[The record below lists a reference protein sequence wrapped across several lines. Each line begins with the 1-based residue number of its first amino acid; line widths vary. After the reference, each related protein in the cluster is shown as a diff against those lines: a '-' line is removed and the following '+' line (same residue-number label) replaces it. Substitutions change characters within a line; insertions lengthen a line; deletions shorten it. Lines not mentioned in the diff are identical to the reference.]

1 MNRSSIWL
9 VFLLFVFYPFEAST
23 RDTLYVGSGSCA
35 SSNCH
40 GGTSPKKDEFTIWS
54 TQDKHAKA
62 YGVLFNKPS
71 QVMAKVLKLES
82 SPSGSETCL
91 KCHATA
97 VPVTQRGLKF
107 DINDGVGCESCHGAA
122 GRWLEPH
129 TRKDW
134 AHEQSVKLGMYDN
147 RSLVKRAENCL
158 RCHSGIDHNLLAAGH
173 PDIVFELDTF
183 SGAMPKHWKEKQ
195 GWANARAWAMGQA
208 LALQRSMAATQER
221 AKQGYLDWSD
231 RNCFSCHHNIYDAD
245 WPIDP
250 AMAGWPQWNSSRWSA
265 FRHFLKAAF
274 PEETKELSKKILA
287 IEEEFRKKIP
297 DTENV
302 EEAAEKISLLM
313 KELVPKING
322 LSWDASLIE
331 KTIEEIRRD
340 SDSYRVGGFRV
351 AEQGLMA
358 VDALSLALP
367 ENNPSRPKIRREV
380 KKLYNL
386 LDVKDPARYNPEDFS
401 KEMESLTDGS
411 SR

>member
-1 MNRSSIWL
+1 M
-9 VFLLFVFYPFEAST
+9 
-23 RDTLYVGSGSCA
+23 
-35 SSNCH
+35 
-40 GGTSPKKDEFTIWS
+40 
-54 TQDKHAKA
+54 
-62 YGVLFNKPS
+62 
-71 QVMAKVLKLES
+71 
-82 SPSGSETCL
+82 
-91 KCHATA
+91 
-97 VPVTQRGLKF
+97 
-107 DINDGVGCESCHGAA
+107 
-122 GRWLEPH
+122 
-129 TRKDW
+129 
-134 AHEQSVKLGMYDN
+134 
-147 RSLVKRAENCL
+147 
-158 RCHSGIDHNLLAAGH
+158 
-173 PDIVFELDTF
+173 
-183 SGAMPKHWKEKQ
+183 
-195 GWANARAWAMGQA
+195 
-208 LALQRSMAATQER
+208 
-221 AKQGYLDWSD
+221 
-231 RNCFSCHHNIYDAD
+231 
-245 WPIDP
+245 DP

-287 IEEEFRKKIP
+287 IEEEFRKKTP
-297 DTENV
+297 DTESV
-302 EEAAEKISLLM
+302 EETAEKISLLM

-367 ENNPSRPKIRREV
+367 ENNPIRPKIRREV